1 MTARRKLSVPVFLAI
16 ALYATGAAAS
26 SRFPAVVQS
35 SLGMAEEPPCT
46 LCHQTDRG
54 GENTT
59 TQPFG
64 RTMQDFGAV
73 KKNDS
78 ALIQAIQR
86 ANAEGTDSDGDC
98 IPDIDELVEAPPS
111 DPNVRSKKADAG
123 VCAVPQR
130 PPILKTGCTVSSHGR
145 TEFVTALSCACVVVL
160 VCRRAGAKIVR
171 RRFTGRRRA

>member
-1 MTARRKLSVPVFLAI
+1 MTAWRRLSGPVFLAA
-16 ALYATGAAAS
+16 ALGTSGAAAS
-26 SRFPAVVQS
+26 SRFPAVIQA
-35 SLGMAEEPPCT
+35 SLGLDAEPPCT

-64 RTMQDFGAV
+64 RTMQEFGAV

-78 ALIQAIQR
+78 ALIR
-86 ANAEGTDSDGDC
+86 ALQQVDAEGIDSDGDC
-98 IPDIDELVEAPPS
+98 IPDIDELVEKPPG
-111 DPNVRSKKADAG
+111 DPNVRSKKGDAG